1 MTTVPAH
8 VLDSLPEED
17 VALLAHVEDDYNT
30 YKSRRRCSRRDFMDG
45 YLAAARRFGRPAPVR
60 AGRTGNRT
68 ERQRVA
74 QRLSVVS

>member
-1 MTTVPAH
+1 MSTTPAH

-45 YLAAARRFGRPAPVR
+45 YLAAARRFGRPQPQIR
-60 AGRTGNRT
+60 PRGNRT